1 MTMAEAWGVAP
12 GYYDIE
18 GRWVPAEAET
28 VCRVLDV
35 MGAEGVPPAPQVLF
49 VHAGQ
54 TLPLAATSEIVTE
67 DGAVLRTEA
76 LPPDLPPGYHTL
88 RQLDDGTEARLIVSP
103 GCCYLPTELRAW
115 GWAAQLYAVR
125 SLQSWGVGDLG
136 DLCDLARWAARLGAQ
151 HLLVNPLDAPL
162 PLLPQEPSPYYP
174 SSRRFRNPLYIRIE
188 DVPGAARLAERLERL
203 ARAGR
208 DLNRQRLIERDRVF
222 QLKMRALED
231 LFATAGTCDEFDR
244 YRQTEGKGLTDFATF
259 CALTEVYGGPWQ
271 SWPASLRHPGS
282 AAVGRFRAE
291 RRCRIAFHKWLQWLT
306 DRQLAAAAREIG
318 LVHDLP
324 IGVQVQGADAWA
336 WQDTFGCDISVGAPP
351 DPFNQA
357 GQDWAVPPFDPW
369 RLRAAGYEPFIQTV
383 RAAFR
388 HGVGL
393 RIDHVM
399 GLFRLFWIPKGMGP
413 ARGVYVRYPYRELLD
428 IVALES
434 LRARAFVVGEDLGT
448 VEDVVREEMADRR
461 MLSYRLL
468 WFEERPPAEY
478 RPDSMA
484 ALSTHDLPT
493 LAGIWEGSDP
503 DQSVRERLVRYAGIS
518 DGRPTEEVAEA
529 AYRVLASSPARL
541 LAVMLEDA
549 LGVAERPNK
558 PGTTVEWPNWS
569 LALPLTLEELLTDPR
584 PVRLAGVLR
593 R

>member
-18 GRWVPAEAET
+18 GRWVPAEPET

-54 TLPLAATSEIVTE
+54 TLPLAGTSEVVTE

-103 GCCYLPTELRAW
+103 GCCYLPAELRAW

-125 SLQSWGVGDLG
+125 SLRSWGVGDLG

-188 DVPGAARLAERLERL
+188 DVPGAARLGERLERL

-271 SWPASLRHPGS
+271 SWPP
-282 AAVGRFRAE
+282 
-291 RRCRIAFHKWLQWLT
+291 
-306 DRQLAAAAREIG
+306 
-318 LVHDLP
+318 
-324 IGVQVQGADAWA
+324 
-336 WQDTFGCDISVGAPP
+336 
-351 DPFNQA
+351 
-357 GQDWAVPPFDPW
+357 
-369 RLRAAGYEPFIQTV
+369 
-383 RAAFR
+383 
-388 HGVGL
+388 
-393 RIDHVM
+393 
-399 GLFRLFWIPKGMGP
+399 
-413 ARGVYVRYPYRELLD
+413 
-428 IVALES
+428 
-434 LRARAFVVGEDLGT
+434 
-448 VEDVVREEMADRR
+448 
-461 MLSYRLL
+461 
-468 WFEERPPAEY
+468 
-478 RPDSMA
+478 
-484 ALSTHDLPT
+484 
-493 LAGIWEGSDP
+493 
-503 DQSVRERLVRYAGIS
+503 
-518 DGRPTEEVAEA
+518 
-529 AYRVLASSPARL
+529 
-541 LAVMLEDA
+541 
-549 LGVAERPNK
+549 
-558 PGTTVEWPNWS
+558 
-569 LALPLTLEELLTDPR
+569 
-584 PVRLAGVLR
+584 
-593 R
+593 